1 MRGQYGSE
9 LNELELTKQSLNNA
23 KIDLAGILNIPVQS
37 LPAIQALEIPSEFNA
52 LSSESLFEQSQL
64 ALPQFRAMDW
74 RIREMEQLIKVS
86 RADYYP
92 SLSLNGGLGSN
103 YSKGNGN
110 TFKQVKNNLYKGVG
124 ITLSIP
130 IFNAFRTRTNVRLA
144 KIELEQANF
153 NKEILGNE
161 LRMETARAVFDLK
174 ISQLNVKNLREQEVN
189 YKEAFRIATVL
200 YEEGNS
206 NSVLYLTAKNKLDN
220 ARSQLIIKQYELL
233 MQKYINDYYAG
244 SLDL

>member
-1 MRGQYGSE
+1 MRGQYGNE

-23 KIDLAGILNIPVQS
+23 KIELAGILNLPVQD
-37 LPAIQALEIPSEFNA
+37 LPEIAPLDMPTDYNA
-52 LSSESLFEQSQL
+52 LTAEALFEQSQQS
-64 ALPQFRAMDW
+64 LPQFKAMDW
-74 RIREMEQLIKVS
+74 RIREMEQMIKVAQ
-86 RADYYP
+86 ADYFP
-92 SLSLNGGLGSN
+92 TLSLNGGLGSN
-103 YSKGNGN
+103 YSQENGN
-110 TFKQVKNNLYKGVG
+110 TFKQIKNNLNKGVG
-124 ITLSIP
+124 ITVSIP

-144 KIELEQANF
+144 KIELDQSNF

-161 LRMETARAVFDLK
+161 LRKETARAVFDLK
-174 ISQLNVKNLREQEVN
+174 VNQVQVINLRQQEVN
-189 YKEAFRIATVL
+189 YSEAFRIATVL

-206 NSVLYLTAKNKLDN
+206 NSVLYLTAKNKMDN